1 LIQRAADAEAGF
13 VEDVSVNHGR
23 GDVFV
28 SEEFLNGADVLA
40 VFKQMSGET
49 VPECMATGGFGNAG
63 MLDGQFD
70 SVLEIFFLEMVP
82 THVLGARID
91 R

>member
-1 LIQRAADAEAGF
+1 M
-13 VEDVSVNHGR
+13 
-23 GDVFV
+23 
-28 SEEFLNGADVLA
+28 SEKVLNGADVLA
-40 VFKQMSGET
+40 VFKQMRGET
-49 VPECMATGGFGNAG
+49 VPECMATDGFGNAG

-82 THVLGARID
+82 TQLLGARID